1 MSHWL
6 LKQKTIIKRAA
17 VYAVMTLA
25 VVIIVTFVIFFV
37 LGFRFDAD
45 KGQIIQYS
53 FLQFSSSPSG
63 AAVTVD
69 GKIIAAKTP
78 DKTSVPAGQHEVIM
92 WRDGY
97 EKWQKSVDLKAGTI
111 TWLNYALLVPKQLTV
126 EPVSNFLSLYSSLAS
141 PEGKGV
147 LVQEKAETP
156 TFSLFD
162 LGSDTVK
169 STQMTIPTNLYSD
182 ANIVSYNHIFKM
194 MKWDD
199 GGRYVLVSHIWDDK
213 EEWLIL
219 DTQNVA
225 ATKNITRL
233 FNITISDI
241 NFSGTSG
248 NALYVLSQSDI
259 RKLDL
264 SAGTISKPLVSDVT
278 SFSLYKTNIIT
289 YVGLDAIDK
298 TKQVA
303 GLYREGDVAPH
314 ILRTANLQD
323 VILHISTTHYF
334 NENYVAISEG
344 KDVDILSGS
353 YPNTTSE
360 DATSLKKIASYSVA
374 EDVQKLSFSPIGE
387 YILTQFGSKFTSYD
401 LEYQTISSSTI
412 EGTGS
417 SVQLEWL
424 DDNYVWSE
432 RDGSLVIREFDGAN
446 ANTINAMTTGQDVA
460 LTHNG
465 KYIYSFNQTV
475 NGYQLQRV
483 LMILP

>member
-6 LKQKTIIKRAA
+6 LKQKKIIKRAA
-17 VYAVMTLA
+17 VYVVMTLA
-25 VVIIVTFVIFFV
+25 VVIIVTFVVLFV

-45 KGQIIQYS
+45 KGQITQYS

-69 GKIIAAKTP
+69 GKIMASKTP
-78 DKTSVPAGQHEVIM
+78 DKTSVPAGKHEVIM

-111 TWLNYALLVPKQLTV
+111 TWLNYALLIPKQLTV
-126 EPVSNFLSLYSSLAS
+126 ESVSGFTSLYSSLAS
-141 PEGKGV
+141 PEGKSI
-147 LVQEKAETP
+147 LIQEKVEIPA
-156 TFSLFD
+156 FNLFD
-162 LGSDTVK
+162 LGSDIVK
-169 STQMTIPTNLYSD
+169 STQIVIPANLYSD
-182 ANIVSYNHIFKM
+182 ANIASYGHIFKIA
-194 MKWDD
+194 KWDD
-199 GGRYVLVSHIWDDK
+199 GGRYVLVGHTWNNQ
-213 EEWLIL
+213 EEWLVL

-225 ATKNITRL
+225 STKNITRL
-233 FNITISDI
+233 FNISISDI

-248 NALYVLSQSDI
+248 NDFYILSQSDI

-264 SAGTISKPLVSDVT
+264 SAETISKPLVSNVT
-278 SFSLYKTNIIT
+278 SFGLYKTNIIT
-289 YVGLDAIDK
+289 YVGIDSVDK

-303 GLYREGDVAPH
+303 GLYREGDVTSH
-314 ILRTANLQD
+314 ILRTTNLQD
-323 VILHISTTHYF
+323 VILHIATTHYF

-344 KDVDILSGS
+344 NNVDVLSGS
-353 YPNTTSE
+353 YPNNASE
-360 DATSLKKIASYSVA
+360 DATSLKKIASYTVT

-387 YILTQFGSKFTSYD
+387 YILTQSGPNFTSYD
-401 LEYQTISSSTI
+401 LEYQTISESKI
-412 EGTGS
+412 EGINS
-417 SVQLEWL
+417 NLQLEWL

-446 ANTINAMTTGQDVA
+446 AHVINVMVPGHDAV

-465 KYIYSFNQTV
+465 KYIYSVGQSNT
-475 NGYQLQRV
+475 GYQLQRV